1 MLDIEKLEL
10 LDFIPEGLFSVRED
24 FTVFFWNKTMEVWT
38 KLSRQSVL
46 GKSINEIFPH
56 FAEPKYANIIKRI
69 FSGGPPAFFSPY
81 FHKGL
86 YSSPLS
92 SEKNHVYETIVTSI
106 KYKNRESACV
116 LFAIKNIT
124 DSRHHLDR
132 YKEAVKKHQQLEQS
146 LRETNAQ
153 LKLKNEEL
161 SRISS
166 LDSLTG
172 ISNRRALDEYLSRAW
187 NLAMRNN
194 MEISSVFIDVD
205 YFKLFNDSYGHQAGD
220 KCLKEIACVIKETI
234 KRPTDLAARYGG
246 EEFVAL
252 LVGTGKESATK
263 IAEEIRTR
271 VESLSIPHKH
281 SVNSDHVTVSLGV
294 ATLIPGRGM
303 SPSALI
309 RLSDIALYAAK
320 QSGRNQVMS

>member
-1 MLDIEKLEL
+1 MLDIENLEL
-10 LDFIPEGLFSVRED
+10 LDFIPEGLFSLRED

-38 KLSRQSVL
+38 KLSRQNVL
-46 GKSINEIFPH
+46 GKSINEVFPH
-56 FAEPKYANIIKRI
+56 FAEPKYANVIKRI

-92 SEKNHVYETIVTSI
+92 NEENHVYETVITSI
-106 KYKNRESACV
+106 KYKNRESTCV
-116 LFAIKNIT
+116 LFAIKDIT
-124 DSRHHLDR
+124 DSRYHLDR

-146 LRETNAQ
+146 LLEINAQ
-153 LKLKNEEL
+153 LQQKNEEL
-161 SRISS
+161 SRISA

-172 ISNRRALDEYLSRAW
+172 ISNRRALDEYLGRAW

-194 MEISSVFIDVD
+194 MEISSIFIDVD

-220 KCLKEIACVIKETI
+220 KCLQDVACVIKETI

-252 LVGTGKESATK
+252 LVGTGKESAVR
-263 IAEEIRTR
+263 IAEEIRNS
-271 VESLSIPHKH
+271 VEILSIPHKH
-281 SVNSDHVTVSLGV
+281 SVICGHVTISLGV
-294 ATLIPGRGM
+294 ATLTPTRNM